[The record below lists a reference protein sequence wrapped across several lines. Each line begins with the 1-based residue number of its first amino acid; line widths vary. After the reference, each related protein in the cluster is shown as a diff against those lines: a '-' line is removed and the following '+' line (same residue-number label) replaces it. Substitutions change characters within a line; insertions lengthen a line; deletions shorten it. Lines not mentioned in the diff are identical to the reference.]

1 MMGKPKPWT
10 FVGNLHAG
18 FTAVGMDV
26 TPIGQDAEV
35 ARYNGPIAGIDG
47 EFMYRLRPKIG
58 IIAQVGYDWATA
70 LGGLTFQAGAGEEIT
85 DISLM
90 THRMGASA
98 GVAYGKRAVGSFRLG
113 YQYMSFQISDL
124 ANAANWPRE
133 TTSGP
138 TAGLGFSYAELAGK
152 LGARVGVDAMLLGS
166 RTQTEGL
173 RDGSEFDSLTSLW
186 GSLRLDYPVGKNLVV
201 DGGYRFGYA
210 ASTWTGVSERNTGTD
225 TERTETSHEIS
236 IGAGWRL

>member
-1 MMGKPKPWT
+1 MR
-10 FVGNLHAG
+10 
-18 FTAVGMDV
+18 
-26 TPIGQDAEV
+26 Q
-35 ARYNGPIAGIDG
+35 
-47 EFMYRLRPKIG
+47 
-58 IIAQVGYDWATA
+58 
-70 LGGLTFQAGAGEEIT
+70 
-85 DISLM
+85 
-90 THRMGASA
+90 
-98 GVAYGKRAVGSFRLG
+98 
-113 YQYMSFQISDL
+113 
-124 ANAANWPRE
+124 
-133 TTSGP
+133 
-138 TAGLGFSYAELAGK
+138 GK